1 MSFLRSA
8 GIVSI
13 CTLASRIL
21 GMLRDTVMAFVFATG
36 YVADAFYLA
45 FMIPNLFRR
54 IFGEGAFSAA
64 LVPTYTEY
72 LKKEDVSERRKVP
85 GQRVPIMVH

>member
-1 MSFLRSA
+1 MRGIMSFLRSA
-8 GIVSI
+8 GTVSI
-13 CTLASRIL
+13 CTLVSRIL
-21 GMLRDTVMAFVFATG
+21 GMVRDMVMAFVFATG

-72 LKKEDVSERRKVP
+72 LQKEEQGISN
-85 GQRVPIMVH
+85 